1 MIVSRLR
8 VEEKLLL
15 AAFKQRGLNLVE
27 VIDDGSLVLNPL
39 APDPTWL
46 EYDLIL
52 QRSVSTSRSLYTL
65 QVLESWRVST
75 LNCYQVTATCADKL
89 RTTIALAQARVT
101 QPPVRLAFSQE
112 ATVHAIEE
120 LEYPAVLKPT
130 VGSWGRL
137 LARVTDR
144 YAAEAV
150 LEHRHTLGSFP
161 SRVRVGF
168 VNNHRPFGHRHT
180 FLEPPT
186 CLGC

>member
-112 ATVHAIEE
+112 ATVHANRG
-120 LEYPAVLKPT
+120 
-130 VGSWGRL
+130 VGVSRS
-137 LARVTDR
+137 
-144 YAAEAV
+144 AEADSW
-150 LEHRHTLGSFP
+150 LMGST
-161 SRVRVGF
+161 G
-168 VNNHRPFGHRHT
+168 
-180 FLEPPT
+180 
-186 CLGC
+186 